1 MVVDTSNLPVGW
13 QWPSFEPMD
22 VLGYLVNEKAKV
34 VSSVAYRVWRSR
46 DDLGLIPCGID
57 ASDVAQGTWEGLIKA
72 IQQQGKRFNTLI
84 ERPIAVIFNLAR
96 YSLVRENGKRAR
108 MLMTNSSTPVS
119 KWTELSI
126 ELLTGMNDDGP
137 DRNKHADKISATIV
151 NQDASLLYDDPDL
164 CDVVYEWMA
173 SDGSLLFPF
182 STLRVVAEIVDAR
195 KTGYLSSMSAIR
207 NAIMSDDGWYVMALS
222 CYHLDNQSIRLS
234 LNPAKTKVNGRW
246 VSIGWWYLDTVDNM
260 YHLCFNKDE
269 IPGTSIWSKM
279 VKREDVQEML
289 DNLRLILVSET
300 IKVR

>member
-1 MVVDTSNLPVGW
+1 MVVDTSNPPSGW
-13 QWPSFEPMD
+13 QWPSFEPSVILD
-22 VLGYLVNEKAKV
+22 YLVNEKAKV

-207 NAIMSDDGWYVMALS
+207 NAIMSDDGWYLMALS
-222 CYHLDNQSIRLS
+222 CHHLDNQSIRLS
-234 LNPAKTKVNGRW
+234 LNPAKTKVGGKW